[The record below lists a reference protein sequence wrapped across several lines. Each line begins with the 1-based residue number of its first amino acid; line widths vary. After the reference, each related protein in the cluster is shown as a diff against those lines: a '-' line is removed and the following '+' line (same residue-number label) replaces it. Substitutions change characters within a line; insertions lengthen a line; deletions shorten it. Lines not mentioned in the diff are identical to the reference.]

1 MTDALPH
8 CSIEVTAK
16 VQYLANQSQPGNNR
30 FAFAYHITIANH
42 GSEPAQ
48 LISRHWII
56 TDANEARQEVQ
67 GIGVVGEQPTILP
80 GDAYRYTSGV
90 VLDTEV
96 GTMEGSYQ
104 MRDNDGEMFD
114 APIRPF
120 LLAAP
125 GVLH

>member
-1 MTDALPH
+1 MNDPLPD
-8 CSIEVTAK
+8 CPIEVTAK
-16 VQYLANQSQPGNNR
+16 VQYLSDQSQPGGNR

-42 GSEPAQ
+42 GSNPVQ

-67 GIGVVGEQPTILP
+67 GIGVVGQQPTILP

-104 MRDNDGEMFD
+104 MLGNDGEIFD
-114 APIRPF
+114 APIPPF

>member
-1 MTDALPH
+1 MNDPLPY
-8 CSIEVTAK
+8 CPIEITAR
-16 VQYLANQSQPGNNR
+16 VQYLPDQSQPGNSR

-67 GIGVVGEQPTILP
+67 GIGVIGQQPTILP

-104 MRDNDGEMFD
+104 MLSHDGEMFD

>member
-1 MTDALPH
+1 MNNPLSH
-8 CSIEVTAK
+8 CPIEVTAK
-16 VQYLANQSQPGNNR
+16 VQYLSDQSQPGSNR

-42 GSEPAQ
+42 GSKPVQ
-48 LISRHWII
+48 LMSRHWII

-67 GIGVVGEQPTILP
+67 GIGVVGQQPTILP

-104 MRDNDGEMFD
+104 MLGNDGEMFD
-114 APIRPF
+114 APIPPF